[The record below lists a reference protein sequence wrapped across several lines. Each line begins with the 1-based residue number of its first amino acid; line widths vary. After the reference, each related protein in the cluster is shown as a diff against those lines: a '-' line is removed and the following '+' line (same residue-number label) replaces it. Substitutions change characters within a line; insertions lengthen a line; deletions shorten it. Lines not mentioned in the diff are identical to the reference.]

1 MVENVLCKNV
11 FGENRVTH
19 SPLANTIER
28 EKDKV
33 LRFMVFNQ

>member
-28 EKDKV
+28 EKV